1 MDDLEALE
9 WGDEVLALLK
19 STSEEPDCLDAPA
32 TVASPHRTPMSDDS
46 VREPGVRLERPEPNP
61 PEPEPFPQPPPSPF
75 PQPFPGPFPD
85 PLPEPYPEGRHKPGA
100 PPRRVP
106 EREFCDCGLRKG
118 VHAPGGE
125 VQMHASNLILTRS
138 GRGPTTGC
146 YVTRSLYG

>member
-46 VREPGVRLERPEPNP
+46 VREPGARLERPEPNP

-85 PLPEPYPEGRHKPGA
+85 PLPEPYPEEGINQEHHHG
-100 PPRRVP
+100 
-106 EREFCDCGLRKG
+106 EFLNGSSATAGFESVFMPWR
-118 VHAPGGE
+118 
-125 VQMHASNLILTRS
+125 
-138 GRGPTTGC
+138 
-146 YVTRSLYG
+146 